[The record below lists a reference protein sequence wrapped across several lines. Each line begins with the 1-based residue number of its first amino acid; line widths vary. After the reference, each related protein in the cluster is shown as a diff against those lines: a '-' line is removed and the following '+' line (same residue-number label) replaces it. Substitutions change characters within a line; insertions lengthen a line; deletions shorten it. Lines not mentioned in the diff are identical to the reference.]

1 MKIIRFRET
10 EPEERHGYLRRML
23 LKHEFKEPIRD
34 MLLYG
39 AAIPHGRR
47 ATAHSHREIEELFI
61 FLSGGRAKVNGL
73 METFEQGDIA
83 VMEPGD
89 VHELH
94 AKDGNMNLLGLKL
107 PGKDDDRVD
116 A

>member
-1 MKIIRFRET
+1 MKIIRFKDT
-10 EPEERHGYLRRML
+10 EPEERHGYLRRAL
-23 LKHEFKEPIRD
+23 LRHEFRKPVKD

-39 AAIPHGRR
+39 AAIPQGR
-47 ATAHSHREIEELFI
+47 TAKAHKHDMIEELFV
-61 FLSGGRAKVNGL
+61 FLSSGQAKINGKV
-73 METFEQGDIA
+73 EEFEQGDIA

-89 VHELH
+89 VHEFH

-107 PGKDDDRVD
+107 PGTDDDRVD